1 MEMSK
6 KSTEKIVRVQ
16 HICKNCHY
24 FEGVWL
30 ESGQFRFR
38 KYNCKL
44 HGFTVKKSET
54 CGEFKVR

>member
-6 KSTEKIVRVQ
+6 KSAEKIVRVQ

-30 ESGQFRFR
+30 ESGQFL

-44 HGFTVKKSET
+44 RGFTVKKSET
-54 CGEFKVR
+54 CGAFRVC

>member
-1 MEMSK
+1 MSK
-6 KSTEKIVRVQ
+6 KSTEKTVLVQ

-30 ESGQFRFR
+30 ESGQFL

-44 HGFTVKKSET
+44 RGFTVKKSET
-54 CGEFKVR
+54 CGAFRVC